1 MPGKKFDMMRFTGN
15 VFLISGGARGLGE
28 AQARR
33 LVAEGA
39 QVVIGDVLLE
49 EGRALAGELGA
60 ACLFQ
65 PLDVTVEE
73 QWVSAV
79 LLAEGL
85 GKLSGLVNNAGVY
98 KPTSMVDTAAAEFD
112 RHTRVNQLG
121 TFLGMRAAVPAF
133 ERSGGGVIVN
143 MSSTVALRSAPNAIA
158 YTASKWAVRGMT
170 KAAALELAPKNIR
183 VNSVH
188 PGPIDTD
195 MLNVR
200 SREEN
205 LRRVQ
210 QVPMKR
216 LGTKEE
222 IAGLVLF
229 LLSDESR
236 YMTGSEVAMDGGAA
250 L

>member
-1 MPGKKFDMMRFTGN
+1 MGRLTDR
-15 VFLISGGARGLGE
+15 VFLVSGGARGLGA
-28 AQARR
+28 AQARL
-33 LVAEGA
+33 LVRGGA
-39 QVVIGDVLLE
+39 RVVIADVLAT
-49 EGRALAGELGA
+49 EGRALAAELGP
-60 ACLFQ
+60 ACVFQ
-65 PLDVTVEE
+65 PLDVTSES
-73 QWVSAV
+73 QWNGAV
-79 LLAEGL
+79 AVAEGL
-85 GKLSGLVNNAGVY
+85 GRLHGLVNNAGVY
-98 KPTSMVDTAAAEFD
+98 QPVPLMDPSAAHEFE
-112 RHTRVNQLG
+112 RHVRVNQTG
-121 TFLGMRAAVPAF
+121 TFLGMRAVVPAL
-133 ERSGGGVIVN
+133 ERTGSGAIVN

-170 KAAALELAPKNIR
+170 KAAALELAPMNIR

-200 SREEN
+200 TREEN

-216 LGTKEE
+216 LGTADE

-229 LLSDESR
+229 LLSDDSV